1 MFLNPNR
8 WLFRES
14 NMGNYWVTNNSCFC
28 EVLLSTKIVPSI
40 VLGWL
45 YNLFFLSRAAWG
57 KKGWRARSY
66 FSELHELRLGCWS
79 NCITVVTWQLLEIA
93 GSLLTI
99 ILVLFG

>member
-1 MFLNPNR
+1 MELFHVFLNPNR

-45 YNLFFLSRAAWG
+45 YNFFFSVGLLGERRVGELGVTSLSFMSCDWDVG
-57 KKGWRARSY
+57 
-66 FSELHELRLGCWS
+66 
-79 NCITVVTWQLLEIA
+79 VTA
-93 GSLLTI
+93 
-99 ILVLFG
+99 